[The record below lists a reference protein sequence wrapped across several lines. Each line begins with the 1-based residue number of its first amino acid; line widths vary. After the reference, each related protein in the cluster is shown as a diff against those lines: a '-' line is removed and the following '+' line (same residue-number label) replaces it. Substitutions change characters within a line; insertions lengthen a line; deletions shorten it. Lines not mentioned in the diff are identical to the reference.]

1 MSARTQRGLVA
12 VALGAAVIALA
23 PGARGA
29 EAQRHF
35 PQATA
40 AESGFGRFVEASVGR
55 LEMLEIRNRRMVAES
70 FHRLAV
76 RYHARIER
84 WSDAAVFHLLAAEL
98 RGLDDSASVEDLRLA
113 ASFFHYA
120 REPAKACAAMEKA
133 AMVALR
139 VGRYVEADRSLRVAR
154 QLGGQ
159 GCSEKWEE
167 MWADLS
173 IPAPAPIE
181 VPPPALKAVD
191 LEEGFQRPVLR
202 IPEISAPPV
211 GRQIVFVPRPPGMI
225 RVAEPVLWAVELRE
239 PRWHPPA
246 SPPTD
251 GR

>member
-12 VALGAAVIALA
+12 VALGAAVIGLA
-23 PGARGA
+23 PGVRGA

-35 PQATA
+35 PRAIG
-40 AESGFGRFVEASVGR
+40 AEAGFEGFVGASVGR

-98 RGLDDSASVEDLRLA
+98 RGFDDAASVEDLRLA
-113 ASFFHYA
+113 ASFLHYA
-120 REPAKACAAMEKA
+120 GEPAKACAAMEKA

-139 VGRYVEADRSLRVAR
+139 VGRYVEADRCLRVASR
-154 QLGGQ
+154 IGGQ
-159 GCSEKWEE
+159 GCSETWEE
-167 MWADLS
+167 MWAELS

-181 VPPPALKAVD
+181 VLPPALKAVD
-191 LEEGFQRPVLR
+191 LEEGFQEPVLR
-202 IPEISAPPV
+202 VPEISAPRV
-211 GRQIVFVPRPPGMI
+211 GREIVFVPRPPGVI
-225 RVAEPVLWAVELRE
+225 RVAEPVLRAVELRE

-246 SPPTD
+246 SPAD